1 MLNLEELAFELDRV
15 GAAQKCEQL
24 MSIYVNLHAAMRHI
38 DYMKLWSKREDCR
51 LEMPWGAYEG
61 RKGVERCY
69 LVDHGDRSM
78 PEIQELLHGLL
89 CVHCIGT
96 GVVEVAEDGQTV
108 RGVRISPGFETA
120 NEGPEGHQGMW
131 AWSKY
136 GVDFILEDGEWKIWK
151 MKVYPLFQAPYDT
164 CWTDVPPYDGF
175 MLETTIDHPLERP
188 IWNYDPNGICPD
200 DQPAPPEAYKTYD
213 DVGYTW

>member
-1 MLNLEELAFELDRV
+1 MKTLEQLSHELDRL
-15 GAAQKCEQL
+15 GAAGQCEKL
-24 MSIYVNLHAAMRHI
+24 MSVYVSLHAEMRHI
-38 DYMKLWSKREDCR
+38 EYMKLWAHREDCK

-61 RKGVERCY
+61 FAGVERCY
-69 LVDHGDRSM
+69 LKDHGDRSM
-78 PEIQELLHGLL
+78 PETQELLKGLL

-96 GVVEVAEDGQTV
+96 SVIEVAEDGRTAK
-108 RGVRISPGFETA
+108 GVWISPGFETA
-120 NEGPEGHQGMW
+120 AEDGKPMGMW

-136 GVDFILEDGEWKIWK
+136 GVDFILEEDGWKIWK

-175 MLETTIDHPLERP
+175 MLDTTCDHPLERP
-188 IWNYDPNGICPD
+188 IWNYDPNGVYPD
-200 DQPAPPEAYKTYD
+200 DQPAPPQPYKTYA